1 MAGHMGAEKVS
12 QQNLSVVRVDA
23 ERNLILV
30 SGSIP
35 GSKGTD
41 VIIRTSIKSDAVLT
55 MPDFAA
61 AAESENDKAA
71 GTDIS
76 DQAGVE
82 TVSEISSDESTAKPS
97 AEEA

>member
-1 MAGHMGAEKVS
+1 MGAEKVS

-41 VIIRTSIKSDAVLT
+41 VIIRPSIKSDAVLT

-61 AAESENDKAA
+61 AAESENDTAA
-71 GTDIS
+71 VTDTS